1 MPLNRQLGDTCQ
13 YFSLLQLMEAGGRL
27 ALSQD
32 DMKMAVGLM
41 ATRGKKLG
49 SGFIAA
55 YCSLVKDPAKLS
67 DVTGAGS
74 YYADNKVHAI
84 VIRRR
89 AAVAAAA
96 GALPVAEAL
105 IVWNPN
111 VAEDVE
117 FAPAANITSA
127 TQQYP
132 SDKGALSLWSLK
144 TPVLD
149 AAQTAATN
157 AERARQVNVFNPLS
171 TYLRP
176 LPQRIY
182 NFLNLAAT
190 DATYAQ
196 ELLEFNAAV
205 APMNLAERRQLCMGC
220 APAEY
225 KLTSVLLNRLKGLLN
240 IA

>member
-13 YFSLLQLMEAGGRL
+13 YFSLLRLMEAGGRL

-32 DMKMAVGLM
+32 DVKMAIGLM

-49 SGFIAA
+49 SGFIST
-55 YCSLVKDPAKLS
+55 YCSLVKDPAKLT

-74 YYADNKVHAI
+74 FYADNKVHAI

-96 GALPVAEAL
+96 AALPVAEAL

-117 FAPAANITSA
+117 FVPALSITSSS
-127 TQQYP
+127 QQYP

-144 TPVLD
+144 APVLS
-149 AAQTAATN
+149 AAEAAAKN
-157 AERARQVNVFNPLS
+157 VERARQINVFNALS
-171 TYLRP
+171 AYLRFVP
-176 LPQRIY
+176 ERIY
-182 NFLNLAAT
+182 AFLNMAAT
-190 DATYAQ
+190 DAGYAQ

-205 APMNLAERRQLCMGC
+205 APMNLAERKQLCMGC
-220 APAEY
+220 APADY
-225 KLTSVLLNRLKGLLN
+225 KLTTPMLNRLKALLT
-240 IA
+240 I